1 MVAEIKCETKEQA
14 PAGRLKTVLLV
25 VDFQTRHVLKT
36 FHALSDALYNF
47 YYPFAFAKEE
57 EVILALTD
65 TALKI

>member
-25 VDFQTRHVLKT
+25 DFQTRQVVQT
-36 FHALSDALYNF
+36 FHAMSDALYNF

-57 EVILALTD
+57 EVIVALTD